1 VEILVPADCARARD
15 LFAAPRLRLSLDAL
29 IAGNSPGTLWVDDP
43 AAPRSALMWDG
54 DGSVA
59 LAGDANNAAFLWEA
73 ASVIAE
79 QVLARQRSLKIRYAD
94 LGWEG
99 AMEALF
105 PGAMLSSGARVLYSF
120 GRVALPDWRSRVPE
134 GFAIRAVDEAFLAA
148 DGLANIGRLRAEVA
162 AHWPSVERYLAR
174 GFGYCA
180 LHGDEV
186 AGWCDGGLASP
197 GKISITIETME
208 SYRQRGLATLMASAF
223 LERCQRE
230 GIAPYWD
237 AWADNWGSIA
247 TAERIGLARIDA
259 YAIRVYGPPRIPQP
273 DGRARRGI

>member
-1 VEILVPADCARARD
+1 MEILVPADCARARD

-59 LAGDANNAAFLWEA
+59 LAGDANNAAFLQEA
-73 ASVIAE
+73 AALIAE
-79 QVLARQRSLKIRYAD
+79 RVLPRHRSLKIRYGHP
-94 LGWEG
+94 GWEG
-99 AMEALF
+99 AMAALF
-105 PGAMLSSGARVLYSF
+105 PGATLSVGARVLYSF

-134 GFAIRAVDEAFLAA
+134 GFAIRAVDEALLAA

-174 GFGYCA
+174 GLGYCA
-180 LHGDEV
+180 LRGDEV

-197 GKISITIETME
+197 GKTSITIETME
-208 SYRQRGLATLMASAF
+208 RYRRLGLATLMASAF

-237 AWADNWGSIA
+237 AWADNWGSLA
-247 TAERIGLARIDA
+247 TAERVGLARIDA
-259 YAIRVYGPPRIPQP
+259 YAIRVYGPPRAPQP
-273 DGRARRGI
+273 SERTPRGI